1 MAFPVLDMHCDTADR
16 IAWPS
21 LDPLFYQRAGHAQFN
36 PDDPAAAEDT
46 ALDDNGCHLS
56 LNKMGD
62 IPWAQ
67 CFACFIYDEFS
78 PEESIAFY
86 RHVMG
91 HLDDEIRAHADRIAQ
106 ARTAADIRPRL
117 ESGGHVAV
125 RTIENARLFAADP
138 DLVGALAD
146 EGVLMA
152 SLSWNARGP
161 LASGNDAPEAGVTE
175 LGAEIIR
182 HMEDARMVLDVSH
195 LNDTCF
201 ADVLRLTTRPFVA
214 SHSNSRAVCG
224 HPRNLTDAQFA
235 EIRDR
240 GGVVGLNYCPD
251 FLRDDASSVEPT
263 FDDLCRHVEHWLD
276 LDGENS
282 VALGSDFDGTDL
294 PSCISSAAKTPELQA
309 VFAERFGEEI
319 TRKLCYENALS
330 FFERWGR

>member
-106 ARTAADIRPRL
+106 ARTVADIRPRL

-161 LASGNDAPEAGVTE
+161 
-175 LGAEIIR
+175 
-182 HMEDARMVLDVSH
+182 

-282 VALGSDFDGTDL
+282 IALGSDFDGTDL

-309 VFAERFGEEI
+309 VFAERFGEDI